1 MQTGFCPLLYV
12 HFNDMQITG
21 GSIYQVVPG
30 KFPFTATFSEKEETQ
45 KISFLQ
51 EQVTE
56 LHQLFDGIALDV

>member
-30 KFPFTATFSEKEETQ
+30 KFPFTATFSEKEETH
-45 KISFLQ
+45 KISFL
-51 EQVTE
+51 
-56 LHQLFDGIALDV
+56 